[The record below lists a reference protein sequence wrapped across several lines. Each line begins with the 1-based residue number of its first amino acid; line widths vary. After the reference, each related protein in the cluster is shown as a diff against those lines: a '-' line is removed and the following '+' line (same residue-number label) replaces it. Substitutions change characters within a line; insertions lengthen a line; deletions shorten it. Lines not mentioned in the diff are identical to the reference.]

1 MHNLESSIL
10 PEKMILNYH
19 LMHPGGNSKPG
30 DPNLAFCLDG
40 YYHLTEP
47 KAIHYTDGG
56 PWFDDYQETMYSH
69 LWKSEEM
76 DMHNGK

>member
-1 MHNLESSIL
+1 MRNLESSIL

-40 YYHLTEP
+40 YYHL
-47 KAIHYTDGG
+47 HYI
-56 PWFDDYQETMYSH
+56 FSH
-69 LWKSEEM
+69 TWKGNKSFSFI
-76 DMHNGK
+76 HNGMAK